1 MCLCL
6 SNLPLPFT
14 IALKVRKQTWTIVTK
29 DCPLCFEKKT
39 SAGLHNSQR
48 KWASFPK
55 EKLQISPPKK
65 SWKHLTP
72 TEWAWSQVAVV
83 GHLKTLQSWSALE
96 ILANIFNR
104 KSDPTHQR
112 DVPGSNLMFE
122 PRGRSAPL
130 GDWHSLTVKG
140 ATGNACKIHTSYR
153 FAVGKRQL
161 WYRLAFKKAG
171 MCHTVRNVQCSPLC
185 CQTNMNYC
193 CSKVAGSAWHS
204 EHWS

>member
-1 MCLCL
+1 MYLCL

-14 IALKVRKQTWTIVTK
+14 IVLKVRKQTWTIITK
-29 DCPLCFEKKT
+29 DCPLCFEKK
-39 SAGLHNSQR
+39 
-48 KWASFPK
+48 
-55 EKLQISPPKK
+55 PPQVFIIPRENEPAFQKRSYKYPAKK

-104 KSDPTHQR
+104 KLDPTHQR

-140 ATGNACKIHTSYR
+140 ATGNACKIHTLYR
-153 FAVGKRQL
+153 FAVGKRQR
-161 WYRLAFKKAG
+161 WDRLAFKKAG

-204 EHWS
+204 EYWS